1 MKIKFFISLFLIFIS
16 IEASS
21 NETINIDLKFY
32 SLNDVVMKRKNEYI
46 YFAVLDVDFELG
58 LFPRVKKAT
67 GSSQAVSEVL
77 LLMKDFFV
85 IYIFKN
91 NRITILIFY
100 KPENHLY
107 TY

>member
-1 MKIKFFISLFLIFIS
+1 MNTYILL
-16 IEASS
+16 
-21 NETINIDLKFY
+21 
-32 SLNDVVMKRKNEYI
+32 VV
-46 YFAVLDVDFELG
+46 VVDFELG

-77 LLMKDFFV
+77 LLMKDFFSV

>member
-1 MKIKFFISLFLIFIS
+1 MNTYILL
-16 IEASS
+16 
-21 NETINIDLKFY
+21 
-32 SLNDVVMKRKNEYI
+32 VV
-46 YFAVLDVDFELG
+46 VVDFELG

-77 LLMKDFFV
+77 LLMKDFFSV

-107 TY
+107 QVHLLASTSSIPEAPDFRSNSTWEQ